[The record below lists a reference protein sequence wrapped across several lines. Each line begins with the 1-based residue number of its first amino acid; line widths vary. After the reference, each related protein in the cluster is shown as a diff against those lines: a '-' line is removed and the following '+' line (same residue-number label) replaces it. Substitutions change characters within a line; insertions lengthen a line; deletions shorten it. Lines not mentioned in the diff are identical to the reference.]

1 MKEAFERARQKT
13 ARGTK
18 TALST
23 TTVAA
28 AGREVAAI
36 ATHVALY
43 PMGVLRE
50 KNGRQENRSSLDGL
64 TPIKRG
70 LLIGDVVAAGTP
82 ILLVHG
88 IIDNR
93 SVFTLLRRSLLRR
106 GFGRVV
112 TMNYSV
118 LTQDVRTAAGRL
130 GRLVERICTET
141 GYEKVHVVG
150 HSLGGLIARYYVQRL
165 GGDARVHTLVTL
177 GAPHAG
183 THAAR
188 LLPHRLVRQLRPGSE
203 LMTELA
209 MPAMG
214 CQTRFVAFW
223 SDLDQV
229 IIPKSSARLDHPDL
243 STRNVHLRGVG
254 HLSLP
259 LDRRVVHDI
268 ATTLAHLDEGGQTV
282 TAGVT
287 SIDAT
292 HPTPQSHSDGG
303 DTDGNAGAG
312 TKTARRVRG
321 ARKRTAGAG

>member
-1 MKEAFERARQKT
+1 MKEAFESARQRA
-13 ARGTK
+13 ARGRKIVLSPAAISATI
-18 TALST
+18 TAT
-23 TTVAA
+23 
-28 AGREVAAI
+28 GREAAAI
-36 ATHVALY
+36 ATHVVLY
-43 PMGVLRE
+43 PLGMLRE
-50 KNGRQENRSSLDGL
+50 KIRQPEDRTSLDGL
-64 TPIKRG
+64 SPIKRG

-88 IIDNR
+88 LIDNR
-93 SVFTLLRRSLLRR
+93 SVFTLLRRALLRR

-118 LTQDVRTAAGRL
+118 RTQDVRTAAGGL
-130 GRLVERICTET
+130 ARLVEAICVET

-165 GGDARVHTLVTL
+165 GGDDRVHTLVTL
-177 GAPHAG
+177 GAPHSG

-203 LMTELA
+203 LMEELA
-209 MPAMG
+209 TPAVG

-243 STRNVHLRGVG
+243 AARNVRLHGVG

-259 LDRRVVHDI
+259 LDRAVVHEI

-292 HPTPQSHSDGG
+292 YTSVPEAGETAAGG
-303 DTDGNAGAG
+303 
-312 TKTARRVRG
+312 TATRRVRQP
-321 ARKRTAGAG
+321 RKRRADAS